1 MRQLCAGYHGRKRLS
16 SSLRDLKVY
25 MGHGKINIEQYN
37 KVNRTLPGE
46 VLLILQGFRNEKK
59 GKDEIL
65 PSEKTSWHSTTLSK
79 RLRGDATLGEV
90 TFPFV

>member
-1 MRQLCAGYHGRKRLS
+1 
-16 SSLRDLKVY
+16 
-25 MGHGKINIEQYN
+25 
-37 KVNRTLPGE
+37 